1 MEQLGCT
8 IYEITRTLTIKE
20 CGWLEKPIKKG
31 TIVFEFNGYTYGCIS
46 ENGIAVSM
54 IPNEN
59 PFFEVP
65 LSAVKEKHKDNV
77 CLINVKNVK

>member
-1 MEQLGCT
+1 MEYQEC
-8 IYEITRTLTIKE
+8 IVYEVTRDLTIDE
-20 CGWLEKPIKKG
+20 CFWLEKAIPKG
-31 TIVFEFNGYTYGCIS
+31 TIVFKFYGYTYGCIS
-46 ENGIAVSM
+46 SEGIAVSF